1 MSSARGVPLLVLIST
16 AWIGACGF
24 APDKA
29 ASVVQAQTA
38 EGSWVGAWA
47 VSPQGSG
54 STFGQQTLRQIVHPT
69 LAGETVRVRLSN
81 VFGAES
87 VVLDDVH
94 IAEQDTG
101 SAVKLESDTVI
112 TFGGQSSVTIEAG
125 AAVESDP
132 VTFAVTAFTNVA
144 VSFYLPQGA
153 SSATFHQQGTQDNYV
168 AAGDVSGAASL
179 NGAETRGSYYFL
191 TNLDLDAPQAFGA
204 VVTLG
209 ASITDGVVS
218 PQNENKRW
226 PNDLARRLADAGKP
240 VAVLNQGISG
250 NRLLQDGAGE
260 SAAHRFARDVVGQ
273 PGVRWVIFSDDP
285 INDLGSG
292 SPPSGDE
299 LIAAAS
305 QLIDAAHAE
314 GIEFFCST
322 LTPFQGA
329 GGWTPEGEQGRAA
342 YNAFVRSPES
352 GCDAVVDQDE
362 ATHDPAQ
369 PTWYLPAFD
378 AGDHL
383 HPNADGLQAIADAVD
398 LELFTARASDGGAA
412 GAPGAAGSSGTAGS
426 AQSGGAGGSGGSGGS
441 GGAIA
446 SANAVSMGGGPA
458 SGAAGSGGVGTVPA
472 AAPSVT
478 NSGDGCSCRFASR
491 PGASWLPSAILLA
504 VFVRRRRAARSEQ
517 VASKRG

>member
-1 MSSARGVPLLVLIST
+1 MHSARCASILVLIST
-16 AWIGACGF
+16 PWIGACGF
-24 APDKA
+24 APDNA
-29 ASVVQAQTA
+29 ATVTQAQSA

-54 STFGQQTLRQIVHPT
+54 NTFGQQTLRQIVHPT
-69 LAGETVRVRLSN
+69 LSGAAVRVRLSN
-81 VFGAES
+81 VFGAQS
-87 VVLDDVH
+87 LTLDDVH
-94 IAEQDTG
+94 IADQDTG
-101 SAVKLESDTVI
+101 GAVKLASDTVI

-125 AAVESDP
+125 ADVESDP

-168 AAGDVSGAASL
+168 AAGDVSGAK
-179 NGAETRGSYYFL
+179 TRGSYYFL
-191 TNLDLDAPQAFGA
+191 TNLDVDAPDAFGA

-226 PNDLARRLADAGKP
+226 PNDLARRLVDAGKP
-240 VAVLNQGISG
+240 VGVLNQGISG
-250 NRLLQDGAGE
+250 NKLLQDGSGE
-260 SAAHRFARDVVGQ
+260 SATHRFARDVVGQ

-292 SPPSGDE
+292 SAPSGDE
-299 LIAAAS
+299 LIAATS
-305 QLIDAAHAE
+305 QLIEAAHAA

-322 LTPFQGA
+322 LTPFEGA
-329 GGWTPEGEQGRAA
+329 GYWTPEGEQGRAA
-342 YNAFVRSPES
+342 FNAFVRSPES

-383 HPNADGLQAIADAVD
+383 HPNADGLQAIANAVD
-398 LELFTARASDGGAA
+398 LELFTAQPSDGGAA
-412 GAPGAAGSSGTAGS
+412 GAPDTAGSSGT
-426 AQSGGAGGSGGSGGS
+426 GGSGGSAPSGGAAGLGGS
-441 GGAIA
+441 GGTLA
-446 SANAVSMGGGPA
+446 SAGAVSSGGGA
-458 SGAAGSGGVGTVPA
+458 GTGSAGSSGGGTAPA
-472 AAPSVT
+472 AAPSAT
-478 NSGDGCSCRFASR
+478 SSEDGCSCSFASR
-491 PGASWLPSAILLA
+491 PRASWLPSAILLA
-504 VFVRRRRAARSEQ
+504 VFVRRRRAR
-517 VASKRG
+517 RMT